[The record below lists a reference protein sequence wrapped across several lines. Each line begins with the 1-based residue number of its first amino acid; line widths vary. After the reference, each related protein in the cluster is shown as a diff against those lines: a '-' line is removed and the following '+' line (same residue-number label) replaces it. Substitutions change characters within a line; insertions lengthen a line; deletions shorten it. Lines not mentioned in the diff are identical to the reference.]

1 METIQEK
8 PQVHDQEE
16 ELIEPATPTA
26 QFFNSES
33 LSVCVLAALESEI
46 PIDDSQTLSLLKDVF
61 IPINPRFSS
70 IMVKDDENGGK
81 HWKKVSVKLDDHVQV
96 PIFPE
101 GLSLESYDEYLQEYT
116 TKIAM
121 EKLPQ
126 SRPLWEIHIFK
137 YPTTYAA
144 GTLLFKLHHALGDG
158 YSLMGALF
166 SCLQRSDNPSLPLT
180 FPKIGAEKRKS
191 SVTEN
196 LSVFMNTVTDF
207 TWSLMKSSFL
217 EDHVSPVRSATVG
230 VELKP
235 IQISTVTFS
244 LDQIKQIKTKL
255 GGTINDVIVGVIFYG
270 TRLYM
275 ESVSKGSSNAKS
287 TALVLLNTRE
297 ITSYQT
303 VKEMAKPNTAT
314 SWGNNF
320 GFLHVSVPGKVDIE
334 STDPLDF
341 VFEAK
346 KLITKKKNSLAVY
359 LNGSL
364 LNLMRKLRGPEV
376 ASRYIHKT
384 LWNTSMTISNLIGP
398 VEQMSLANHPVKGLY
413 FCVINAPQ
421 SLLISL
427 VSYMGKVRVT
437 VGGEKELIN
446 HKLYNSCLNKAF
458 ERIFKAAAIN

>member
-8 PQVHDQEE
+8 PEVHEE

-33 LSVCVLAALESEI
+33 LSVCILAALESEI
-46 PIDDSQTLSLLKDVF
+46 PIDDSQTMSLLENVF

-96 PIFPE
+96 PVFPE
-101 GLSLESYDEYLQEYT
+101 GLPLESYDEYLQEYT

-121 EKLPQ
+121 EQLPQ

-137 YPTTYAA
+137 YPTTNAA

-166 SCLQRSDNPSLPLT
+166 SCLQRCDNPSLPLT
-180 FPKIGAEKRKS
+180 FPKIGGMEKRKS
-191 SVTEN
+191 TVTEN

-217 EDHVSPVRSATVG
+217 EDHVSPIRSATVG

-235 IQISTVTFS
+235 MTISTVTFS
-244 LDQIKQIKTKL
+244 LDQTKQIKTKL

-275 ESVSKGSSNAKS
+275 EAVSKGSSNAQS

-297 ITSYQT
+297 ITTYQT
-303 VKEMAKPNTAT
+303 VKEMAKPNTTA

-320 GFLHVSVPGKVDIE
+320 GFLHVNVPGKADIE

-398 VEQMSLANHPVKGLY
+398 VEQMSLANHPIKGLY

-421 SLLISL
+421 SLLLSL

-458 ERIFKAAAIN
+458 GKILEAAINS